1 MARMLLVAGVFAV
14 ATASA
19 VTPIQKVLELMDG
32 MLEKGIA
39 EKKAEAVHFSAF
51 NQWCGDQTRIKKN
64 EIADGDAKIAE
75 LKATI
80 EKKASEIRKLT
91 DRIDELDE
99 DVGRWNKDSKSA
111 TDVREKE
118 AVDFKATVLDYTE
131 SIDALAGA
139 ITVLKKQASSTAQA
153 EAFLQVK
160 RQRLVPDSAKA
171 ALTAYIQQAT
181 SQPEETSQPDEMLF
195 RKAPEAYGYEFQSG
209 GVVDMLLKL
218 SDEFAT
224 KKTELEADEMSAQ
237 HAFEN
242 MLQQLT
248 DNIENA
254 EHEIAQKKVLRAET
268 EEAKAEAEGDLVQT
282 EKDRAEDQK
291 YLDTMTALC
300 EQKSTDFASRQEL
313 RAGEIEAMTKAIEI
327 ISSKTVQG
335 SGEKY
340 LPQLVQKAAFVQVK
354 SGDMSPYQQSASA
367 FLESKAKSSGSRLL
381 SEVAQRVAAD
391 PFKKVKKMIKDL
403 ISKLNE
409 EATAETEHKGWCD
422 AELAKNKQTRESR
435 TADVNDLT
443 SEIEELTADIAQLTQ
458 DIADLANAV
467 QELDAAMATATEER
481 TSSKATNEQTIKEA
495 QEAQAAV
502 EEATAVLKDFYAK
515 SAQATA
521 LAQQTPGEDAPET
534 FEKPYQ
540 GMLPEGGSV
549 VDFLEVILSD
559 FVRLESETAST
570 EAAETDQYKEF
581 MFESNKDK
589 ALKQNESEH
598 KAESK
603 VNKESALHSA
613 EAELKLNQEQLDAAD
628 KYYEKLKPD
637 CVDSGIN
644 YEERVKLRE
653 EEMQSLQEAL
663 KILQGQ
669 DLPTMG

>member
-1 MARMLLVAGVFAV
+1 MLLVAGVFAV

-139 ITVLKKQASSTAQA
+139 IAVLKKQASSTAQA

-268 EEAKAEAEGDLVQT
+268 EEAKAEAEGDLAQT

-381 SEVAQRVAAD
+381 SEVAQRDAAD

-559 FVRLESETAST
+559 FVRLESETAAT

>member
-139 ITVLKKQASSTAQA
+139 IAVLKKQASSTAQA

-160 RQRLVPDSAKA
+160 RQRLLPDSAKA

-268 EEAKAEAEGDLVQT
+268 EEAKAEAEGDLAQT